1 MVRNMMLATVFG
13 ALLSTTVV
21 YAQEEAVSQEAIRF
35 EPAIQVRNLE
45 NGGMAVLKPG
55 VTESVAALSYKAYPY
70 GSTFTLDAGASCRL
84 LFSDLSSV
92 VLTGPAKITPIASD
106 VYKKIVLNVQRGDLK
121 IAVDERAQ
129 AGQFTVKT
137 PMGTF
142 TSLKGTSTLYV
153 GDISD
158 GEVGEDDFAYSV
170 KSGVAIF
177 EGLHYGMNEMTQA
190 NAFRASESAQT
201 TATGKE
207 FRDTVLVGASGEV
220 KTTLPM
226 GGENTG
232 TVSIAPGTTLRVTRA
247 RHPSSQN
254 WVVSVLT
261 LFPNGRA
268 QNYFCYVE
276 GRGDEY
282 ATGDLLDEMMPQE
295 EEEEELDE
303 EDGESSEGGDEADD
317 LGDDEML

>member
-21 YAQEEAVSQEAIRF
+21 YAQEESISQDVIRF
-35 EPAIQVRNLE
+35 EPAIQVRGLE
-45 NGGMAVLKPG
+45 NGGMTVLKPSA
-55 VTESVAALSYKAYPY
+55 TAPIAALSYKAYPY

-84 LFSDLSSV
+84 VFSGLSYV
-92 VLTGPAKITPIASD
+92 TLTGPATVTPIASD
-106 VYKKIVLNVQRGDLK
+106 VYTKIVLNVQRGDLK

-129 AGQFTVKT
+129 PGQFTIKT
-137 PMGTF
+137 QMGSF

-153 GDISD
+153 GNISD

-170 KSGVAIF
+170 KSGVSVF

-190 NAFRASESAQT
+190 NAFSATESAQT
-201 TATGKE
+201 TETGKE
-207 FRDTVLVGASGEV
+207 FRDTVLVGTSGEV

-226 GGENTG
+226 GGENKG

-247 RHPSSQN
+247 RHPSSKN

-268 QNYFCYVE
+268 QSYFCYVE

-295 EEEEELDE
+295 EEDEDLDE
-303 EDGESSEGGDEADD
+303 EEGETSEDGDDADD
-317 LGDDEML
+317 FGDDEMR